1 VSSARLLA
9 ALAGAAARRPVLT
22 IALAAALGLGGA
34 IFALRLNPTAATS
47 TFVNGSSNEYRATQK
62 FYENFGEEPIEV
74 LVKGNLQQLVLSS
87 DVDRLLGLEGCLSGN
102 VPASGLAEEGGSS
115 GPCGQ
120 LAQAKTV
127 KVVFGPGTFINEAA
141 EQIDE
146 QLTTQTKQAE
156 AEAKQAEEVVKKAAL
171 ARGESAEAAA
181 KLGKQASTITLA
193 RFKEGLATLALQ
205 YGLNARPSLD
215 DPSFVSTL
223 VFDSTKPAG
232 TPKARFAYLFPSREA
247 ALISVRLKAGLTER
261 ERTRTIA
268 LIRRAVAMK
277 RWDLQHG
284 ESYLVTGQPVIVADL
299 TGRITRSIELLLVAV
314 MLVMALVLSL
324 IFRGRPRLLP
334 LAIALLAAALTFGAL
349 SVVGASLT
357 VAQVAVLPV
366 LVGLAVDYALQ
377 FQSRVEEALVETAD
391 GLEPREIHEHQIS
404 RESPA
409 LDPTRDPRTPDS
421 YRAPDAGEAPDPHRA
436 AIRHAALAGAPTI
449 ATAGIASVGAMLALQ
464 LSPVPMV
471 RGFGV
476 LLVVGVAIAFLC
488 ALTVGSAAL
497 VLAGR
502 GGARAEAGPFHASP
516 GASWREAP
524 SRVRG
529 TLDTS
534 LGAAW
539 RGARELL
546 LENSVNRFLGRVA
559 LLEAPRRPGRVL
571 CAGLALA
578 VLGWGLDTQ
587 THVETDI
594 TKLVPQNLQ
603 SLQNL
608 NALERATGVGGQL
621 DLMVSGKDVTKPATI
636 EWMSTY
642 ESAMLK
648 RFGYSST
655 RGCGQ
660 AQLCPAFSLPDLFAS
675 ASTTTGAGSATAQ
688 GAGAQSGGAT
698 TPGSTS
704 GPATA
709 TPKLT
714 QADVQGLLDAI
725 PPYFSQDVITPDRRA
740 ATLAFGIKLMS
751 LQAQQRVI
759 EQMRSSL
766 HPPAGVSAQL
776 VGLQV
781 LAAQSGTQ
789 VASPWRRIVTL
800 LVGLAAVALVLL
812 IAFRGDRR
820 RALVPLVPIA
830 LATGWSALVLF
841 AVRVPL
847 NPMSVTLGVLVI
859 AISTEFSVLLSER
872 YRQERLGGADA
883 IEALRRTYGR
893 TGAAIAVSG
902 VTAIAGFGVL
912 VLSDIRM
919 LRDFGL
925 VTLIDL
931 SVSLVG
937 VLVAL
942 PAALML
948 AERDERGR
956 LWEGLP
962 EAIARPLRGAGRAGR
977 RGRGSRRATGEV
989 GSEHEPI

>member
-47 TFVNGSSNEYRATQK
+47 TFVNSSSNEYRATQK

-102 VPASGLAEEGGSS
+102 VPASGLAEEGGAQ

-156 AEAKQAEEVVKKAAL
+156 AEARQAEGVVQKAAL

-205 YGLNARPSLD
+205 YGLSARPSLD

-261 ERTRTIA
+261 ERSRAIA

-277 RWDLQHG
+277 RWNLQHG

-366 LVGLAVDYALQ
+366 LVGLAVDYAIQ
-377 FQSRVEEALVETAD
+377 FQSRVEEAFAEED
-391 GLEPREIHEHQIS
+391 QGLEPRATDESEAS
-404 RESPA
+404 RAP
-409 LDPTRDPRTPDS
+409 
-421 YRAPDAGEAPDPHRA
+421 RAPDPSLA
-436 AIRHAALAGAPTI
+436 AIRRAATAGAPTI

-488 ALTVGSAAL
+488 ALTAGSAAL

-502 GGARAEAGPFHASP
+502 GGARAGTGPLHTP
-516 GASWREAP
+516 GAWRD
-524 SRVRG
+524 SRARAG
-529 TLDTS
+529 KAFDTS
-534 LGAAW
+534 LGSAW

-546 LENSVNRFLGRVA
+546 LENPVNRFLGRVA
-559 LLEAPRRPGRVL
+559 LIEAPRRPGRVL

-636 EWMSTY
+636 EWMSAY
-642 ESAMLK
+642 ESAMLE

-660 AQLCPAFSLPDLFAS
+660 ARLCPAFSLPDLFAS
-675 ASTTTGAGSATAQ
+675 ASTTTTGAGSATGQ
-688 GAGAQSGGAT
+688 GAGAQSGATT
-698 TPGSTS
+698 TPGSTAGS
-704 GPATA
+704 VAPNAKA
-709 TPKLT
+709 PKLT

-759 EQMRSSL
+759 EEMRSSL

-820 RALVPLVPIA
+820 RALVPLVPIV

-872 YRQERLGGADA
+872 YRQERSGGADA
-883 IEALRRTYGR
+883 IAALRRTYGR
-893 TGAAIAVSG
+893 TGAAVAVSG

-948 AERDERGR
+948 AERGEGR

-962 EAIARPLRGAGRAGR
+962 AAIARPLRGAGRAGR